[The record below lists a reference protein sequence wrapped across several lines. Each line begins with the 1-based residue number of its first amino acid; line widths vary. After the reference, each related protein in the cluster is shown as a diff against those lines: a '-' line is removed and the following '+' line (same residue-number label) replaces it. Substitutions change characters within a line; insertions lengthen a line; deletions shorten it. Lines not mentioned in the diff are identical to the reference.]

1 MQYDIIMPYPNMSPP
16 FYSAIISLNHIPWI
30 NYGEFIIVMLG
41 IIINSFHPVAPT
53 LTTNVTK
60 YSCMS
65 IPPILCYMYV
75 QKCIQVVH
83 DNASTALI
91 HYN

>member
-16 FYSAIISLNHIPWI
+16 CYSAIISLNHIPWI
-30 NYGEFIIVMLG
+30 NYGEVIIVMLG
-41 IIINSFHPVAPT
+41 IIINSFPPSQQMLQNTHVDPT
-53 LTTNVTK
+53 HFVLH
-60 YSCMS
+60 
-65 IPPILCYMYV
+65 V